1 VCKPKVEGGL
11 GLRRVVD
18 CNKAAVMRLTW
29 NILTDRLSLWVRW
42 CKDEILKGRSFW
54 QIEWKQSLSVTWKH
68 ILKLHTPVSANL
80 VYSIGCNST
89 WSLWH
94 DPWFQN
100 CPLFVRVGNRAI
112 YNSGLPRDTTLSEV
126 IQGARWNWPVQSSL
140 CPFGCGQQESID
152 HLFFQCPFTKSI
164 WRKVLHLN
172 NCPFPAAWNWENIV
186 IWALDHSIG
195 NHFHLWM
202 RRAGLA
208 ASVYHCWRERN
219 NIIFRQ
225 YEASTSV
232 LLARIT
238 SDVAR
243 KVAMCM
249 SIIDTPTNRSIVDN
263 WEIEESIFRPCSGYG
278 AGLGGARFGNRR
290 R

>member
-11 GLRRVVD
+11 GLRRVAD
-18 CNKAAVMRLTW
+18 CNKAAVMRLIW
-29 NILTDRLSLWVRW
+29 DILTDRLSLWVRW

-54 QIEWKQSLSVTWKH
+54 QIEWKQSLSVTWKR
-68 ILKLHTPVSANL
+68 ILKLRTPVSANL
-80 VYSIGCNST
+80 VYTIGRNST

-126 IQGARWNWPVQSSL
+126 IQDARWNWPAHVL

-152 HLFFQCPFTKSI
+152 HLFFQCPSTKSI
-164 WRKVLHLN
+164 WSKVLHLN

-186 IWALDHSIG
+186 TWALDHSIG
-195 NHFHLWM
+195 NQFHLWM

-219 NIIFRQ
+219 NII
-225 YEASTSV
+225 
-232 LLARIT
+232 
-238 SDVAR
+238 
-243 KVAMCM
+243 
-249 SIIDTPTNRSIVDN
+249 
-263 WEIEESIFRPCSGYG
+263 
-278 AGLGGARFGNRR
+278 
-290 R
+290 